1 MANFKSLAQLHL
13 TRLDDQKSGTIFTQ
27 QKHIVEETSVVVVL
41 LGIAIQP
48 KISST
53 FHATNQKKKKKKKK
67 DLACFTPRERL
78 VQPKALQ

>member
-27 QKHIVEETSVVVVL
+27 QKHIVEETSVVIVVL

-48 KISST
+48 KLSST
-53 FHATNQKKKKKKKK
+53 FHATNQKKEKEKKIWHV
-67 DLACFTPRERL
+67 LLQERD
-78 VQPKALQ
+78 

>member
-13 TRLDDQKSGTIFTQ
+13 TRLDDQKSDTIFTQ

-53 FHATNQKKKKKKKK
+53 FHATNQKKEKEKKIWHV
-67 DLACFTPRERL
+67 LLQERD
-78 VQPKALQ
+78 

>member
-48 KISST
+48 KLSST
-53 FHATNQKKKKKKKK
+53 FHATNQKKEKEKKIWHV
-67 DLACFTPRERL
+67 LLQERD
-78 VQPKALQ
+78 

>member
-27 QKHIVEETSVVVVL
+27 QKHIVEETSVVIVVL

-48 KISST
+48 KLSST
-53 FHATNQKKKKKKKK
+53 FHATNQKKGKEKEIWHV
-67 DLACFTPRERL
+67 LLQERD
-78 VQPKALQ
+78 

>member
-48 KISST
+48 KIAST
-53 FHATNQKKKKKKKK
+53 FHATNQKKKEKEKKIWHV
-67 DLACFTPRERL
+67 LLQERD
-78 VQPKALQ
+78 

>member
-41 LGIAIQP
+41 LGIIN
-48 KISST
+48 K
-53 FHATNQKKKKKKKK
+53 
-67 DLACFTPRERL
+67 
-78 VQPKALQ
+78 